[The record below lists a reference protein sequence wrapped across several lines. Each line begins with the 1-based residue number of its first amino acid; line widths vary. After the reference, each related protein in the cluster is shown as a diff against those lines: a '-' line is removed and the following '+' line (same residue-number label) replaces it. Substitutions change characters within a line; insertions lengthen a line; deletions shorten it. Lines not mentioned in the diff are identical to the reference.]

1 MSSPVSRKRLV
12 GASVACALLWMALS
26 ADLASA
32 RTYTVVSCDAGLG
45 TALSAEGW
53 MPQTTIPGSSYAVCP
68 STGGDNTGISDR
80 ITQATGA
87 GLNFSA
93 HNFTAPAGTRITGL
107 RWGGRFA
114 RGNCAWG
121 ALVQAFPSGAAL
133 LGVRPNTGCAV
144 SGLDVRT
151 TPLAV
156 PVPAGTTRLQ
166 QIVVCGATGC
176 QPGATMHT
184 TSSVVTIDDP
194 TLPSVS
200 ASGALVSGRWVR
212 GVADGDGQRERQ
224 HRGRADVGDCGA
236 ADGIEAVA
244 VSVHEPSALRKSQR
258 SNSNPDRTYRERAVP
273 RQRRRPGR
281 RRECAAVAYDARVDN
296 EPPGRVR
303 PAVAGGEGWRRTN
316 RFTVAWQNP
325 VQAHAPIVRAWYRL
339 CGPDAC
345 AIAPVAAV
353 LMPSPAS
360 L

>member
-45 TALSAEGW
+45 TALSAEAW

-212 GVADGDGQRERQ
+212 GTQTVTVSGQRQ
-224 HRGRADVGDCGA
+224 HRGGADVGDCW
-236 ADGIEAVA
+236 VPHP
-244 VSVHEPSALRKSQR
+244 VSGLAMPLHEPSAVRK
-258 SNSNPDRTYRERAVP
+258 PH
-273 RQRRRPGR
+273 
-281 RRECAAVAYDARVDN
+281 
-296 EPPGRVR
+296 
-303 PAVAGGEGWRRTN
+303 RRT
-316 RFTVAWQNP
+316 R
-325 VQAHAPIVRAWYRL
+325 R
-339 CGPDAC
+339 
-345 AIAPVAAV
+345 
-353 LMPSPAS
+353 
-360 L
+360 